1 MCREGDS
8 AGREAQTG
16 VRVKW
21 YTRQGRPTPRG
32 RRQQELDTPTTEVVM
47 MTTTTPLKQAGHP
60 KKLTL
65 KKGIVRDLTAR
76 RAPGAGGHGGRAPTA
91 NCTIIGNEC
100 SY

>member
-1 MCREGDS
+1 
-8 AGREAQTG
+8 
-16 VRVKW
+16 
-21 YTRQGRPTPRG
+21 
-32 RRQQELDTPTTEVVM
+32 M